1 MEASRELLFF
11 FSALGAFNGLLLSFY
26 FLFFAKPKH
35 ISNYFL
41 GALLLTLSIR
51 IGKSVFFYFNP
62 ELSAHFLQIGISACA
77 FIGPSL
83 YFYLKS
89 MMTPEGEMKH
99 TWKYHLMVLIPIVSI
114 GGYLYPWESNY
125 ELWGCYFLPIVY
137 YEWLI
142 YIIASGFLIRPI
154 FVKLFSKTEKLKSVE
169 VWILSIFIGNFL
181 IWLAYKT
188 VAYTSYITGA
198 LSFSFILYLLV
209 LFLFFNKK
217 KESVLFKSKSPQK
230 YGDKKI
236 ATSEAKSLI
245 SDLEKIMTQNE
256 LFKNPNLKLP
266 DVAKKMNIL
275 PHTLSQLLNDNL
287 GKNFSSFLNEYRI
300 DAAKKMLLVN
310 THFSLEA
317 IGYECGFNSKSTFY
331 ASFKKA
337 TGTTPAKFK
346 EEFTNH

>member
-1 MEASRELLFF
+1 
-11 FSALGAFNGLLLSFY
+11 LS
-26 FLFFAKPKH
+26 
-35 ISNYFL
+35 
-41 GALLLTLSIR
+41 LSIR

-62 ELSAHFLQIGISACA
+62 ELSAHFLQLGISACA
-77 FIGPSL
+77 FIGPFL

-89 MMTPEGEMKH
+89 MMAPEG
-99 TWKYHLMVLIPIVSI
+99 TTFNSWKYHLSVLVPIVL
-114 GGYLYPWESNY
+114 GVGYCYPWISNY
-125 ELWGCYFLPIVY
+125 ELWGCYFIDTVY
-137 YEWLI
+137 YEWLA
-142 YIIASGFLIRPI
+142 YLIASAFVIRPI
-154 FVKLFSKTEKLKSVE
+154 FKKLWTRTEKITSVDI
-169 VWILSIFIGNFL
+169 WILSIFIGNVL

-198 LSFSFILYLLV
+198 LSFSFILYLLI

-217 KESVLFKSKSPQK
+217 KATNQFRATPK

-236 ATSEAKSLI
+236 KSSEAAALTAK
-245 SDLEKIMTQNE
+245 LERMMTQE
-256 LFKNPNLKLP
+256 KLFKNSNLKLP

-287 GKNFSSFLNEYRI
+287 GKNFSSFLNKYRI
-300 DAAKKMLLVN
+300 DEAKKILQ
-310 THFSLEA
+310 TDSSFSLEG

-346 EEFTNH
+346 EGLKEGS